1 MFLKL
6 NHQKLDVYQAPRKF
20 IIECYRLLVPLPSEE
35 NSQFTIHNS
44 PC

>member
-6 NHQKLDVYQAPRKF
+6 NHQKLDAYQASRKF
-20 IIECYRLLVPLPSEE
+20 IIECYRLLVLLPSEE
-35 NSQFTIHNS
+35 NSQFTIHHS